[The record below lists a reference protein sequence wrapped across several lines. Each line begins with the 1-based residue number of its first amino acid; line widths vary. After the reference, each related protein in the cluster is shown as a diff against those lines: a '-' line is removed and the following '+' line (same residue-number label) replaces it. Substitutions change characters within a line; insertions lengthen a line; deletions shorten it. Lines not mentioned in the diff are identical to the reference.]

1 MLKADLVIEFIY
13 LGHRVRPCRN
23 GQNLKVIAP
32 HMGLKLVQRGHLFP
46 AGGAPCRPEIH
57 QQRLAAIIL
66 KAQLISVTIQKAG
79 IGGHFAISGVQRGQP
94 VGAGGVKVDL
104 AGDRGICTD
113 NQRRIKQK
121 RTKHV
126 TSEGRNMTN
135 QSDSTAN
142 RMWGGRFAAGP
153 DAIMEAINA
162 SIGFDQRLYA
172 QDIRGSRAHAAML
185 AAQGIISS
193 NDADSIREGLL
204 TVLSEIESGSFAFS
218 TALEDIHMNVEARL
232 KELIGEPAGR
242 LHTARSRNDQVAT
255 DFRLWV
261 RDQCDAAIEGLEAL
275 IRAALTQAEAGADWV
290 MPGFTHLQT
299 AQPVTW
305 GHHMMAYV
313 EMFGRDLS
321 RFQDARKRMNESPL
335 GAAALAGTSFP
346 IDRHATAEALGFDRP
361 MANSLD
367 AVSDRDFA
375 LEFLSAAAICA
386 VHLSRLAE
394 ELVIWSS
401 AQFRFVTLS
410 DRFSTGSSIMPQK
423 KNPDAAELIR
433 AKIGR
438 ILGAAVALFV
448 VMKGLPLAYSKDMQE
463 DKEQVFDAA
472 DHLMLALAAMTGM
485 LTDLTAN
492 TDRLE
497 DAAGSGFSTATDLAD
512 WLVRAA
518 GLPFREAHHVTG
530 TLVGMAE
537 RDGVDLPDLTLDQM
551 QGVNPAI
558 TEDVYEVL
566 GVHNSVASR
575 QSYGGTAPDQ
585 VRIQI
590 ARWKEKLA

>member
-1 MLKADLVIEFIY
+1 LTSDRTDPMTDTPQ
-13 LGHRVRPCRN
+13 RP
-23 GQNLKVIAP
+23 
-32 HMGLKLVQRGHLFP
+32 
-46 AGGAPCRPEIH
+46 
-57 QQRLAAIIL
+57 
-66 KAQLISVTIQKAG
+66 
-79 IGGHFAISGVQRGQP
+79 
-94 VGAGGVKVDL
+94 
-104 AGDRGICTD
+104 
-113 NQRRIKQK
+113 
-121 RTKHV
+121 
-126 TSEGRNMTN
+126 
-135 QSDSTAN
+135 TAN
-142 RMWGGRFAAGP
+142 TMWGGRFAAGP

-185 AAQGIISS
+185 AAQGIISPS
-193 NDADSIREGLL
+193 DAGAIGEGLL
-204 TVLSEIESGSFAFS
+204 TVLSEIEGGQFRFQ

-261 RDQCDAAIEGLEAL
+261 RDQCDAAIAACRAL
-275 IRAALTQAEAGADWV
+275 IRALVTQAEAGADWV

-313 EMFGRDLS
+313 EMLGRDIG
-321 RFQDARKRMNESPL
+321 RFADARARMNECPL
-335 GAAALAGTSFP
+335 GSAALAGTGFP
-346 IDRHATAEALGFDRP
+346 IDRDATAGALGFDRP
-361 MANSLD
+361 TANSLD

-386 VHLSRLAE
+386 THLSRLAE

-401 AQFRFVTLS
+401 AQFRFVAMS
-410 DRFSTGSSIMPQK
+410 DRWSTGSSIMPQK
-423 KNPDAAELIR
+423 RNPDAAELIR

-438 ILGAAVALFV
+438 ILGAAVALFT

-472 DHLMLALAAMTGM
+472 DTLMLALAAMTGM
-485 LTDLTAN
+485 MSDLTVN
-492 TDRLE
+492 RERLE
-497 DAAGSGFSTATDLAD
+497 AAASSGFSTATDLAD
-512 WLVRAA
+512 WLVREA
-518 GLPFREAHHVTG
+518 GLPFRDAHHATWA
-530 TLVGMAE
+530 LVATADS
-537 RDGVDLPDLTLDQM
+537 RGVDLPELTLADM
-551 QGVNPAI
+551 QSVNSAI
-558 TEDVYEVL
+558 TEQVFDVL

-585 VRIQI
+585 VRRQV
-590 ARWKEKLA
+590 ARWKGAMEGWK